1 MALVIL
7 TQEHVDVPGPKVHAQ
22 VHTTYKLHDGG
33 EGVVEVVGGHG
44 EVNWSLKTGCREAE
58 TGIHIGSP
66 QSQLNFG
73 LDKNS
78 QEVVKEE
85 KTRQDN
91 EGDRDGDD
99 DDDDEDDDG
108 NNNNTRR
115 HTRVTYTSPSAL
127 LPLLLV
133 ILIKSLLPVHCP
145 PLQYSLSLS

>member
-1 MALVIL
+1 MGISINRNSVGRGQGWFGFKIFE
-7 TQEHVDVPGPKVHAQ
+7 EHTEMCLKELELSIVSTLGSNLFNSRARRRAWAKGACTSTR
-22 VHTTYKLHDGG
+22 TTYKLHDGG

-85 KTRQDN
+85 KTR
-91 EGDRDGDD
+91 
-99 DDDDEDDDG
+99 
-108 NNNNTRR
+108 
-115 HTRVTYTSPSAL
+115 
-127 LPLLLV
+127 
-133 ILIKSLLPVHCP
+133 
-145 PLQYSLSLS
+145 

>member
-1 MALVIL
+1 MEEDSTQRLIVLSLSSLLSVPTHTLPPDALSNIQNMFQQ
-7 TQEHVDVPGPKVHAQ
+7 TI
-22 VHTTYKLHDGG
+22 
-33 EGVVEVVGGHG
+33 
-44 EVNWSLKTGCREAE
+44 RELVFIE
-58 TGIHIGSP
+58 
-66 QSQLNFG
+66 
-73 LDKNS
+73 
-78 QEVVKEE
+78 EE